1 MTTPPRQRRDAGLVA
16 VLCAACALAACT
28 SGPTPETPEQKEALA
43 AAQGFI
49 EDLAAGR
56 TPGWDLTDGR
66 LFGHG
71 LDEGEGPAVVQLPD
85 PVDTSRAGD
94 LPLRYGVRLS
104 VWCRGRAANG
114 ESVKRRR
121 LVLVVVAR
129 PGTGSWS
136 MERHEVL
143 SDEPLGTWTQLSEWL
158 VIAYGVPFWVF
169 LICSSWN
176 NKLGVGLIALALLS
190 TVPLSAYA
198 GYVCFGSVWAGIAGF
213 LVNLVPLGLVSSW
226 LGRVTT

>member
-1 MTTPPRQRRDAGLVA
+1 M
-16 VLCAACALAACT
+16 
-28 SGPTPETPEQKEALA
+28 
-43 AAQGFI
+43 
-49 EDLAAGR
+49 
-56 TPGWDLTDGR
+56 
-66 LFGHG
+66 
-71 LDEGEGPAVVQLPD
+71 
-85 PVDTSRAGD
+85 
-94 LPLRYGVRLS
+94 
-104 VWCRGRAANG
+104 
-114 ESVKRRR
+114 
-121 LVLVVVAR
+121 
-129 PGTGSWS
+129 
-136 MERHEVL
+136 L

-158 VIAYGVPFWVF
+158 VITYGVLFWVF